1 MNQDGLIPSM
11 FHRRLLLLVLL
22 VVAGVAALSGQLYS
36 LTIKQGEAHRA
47 DAFRTLV
54 NEHLIPTTRGRIV
67 DRRGRVLAEDAPS
80 YELRVDY
87 RVLTRNWADTS
98 AFRQARREHADA
110 WAALTKSQRLR
121 LIERDYLH
129 LYDQQIDALYEGV
142 TRITGVP
149 AADLEERRA
158 RIIEGVQRTWRYVN
172 ERILGQA
179 REENRAK
186 ELAVEITLEDV
197 AIPIAEQRQSHTL
210 LSNLDDEAA
219 FALRRLASQDD
230 MPHDRNGRPL
240 VEIVDSGTRRYPR
253 DRQVVRLDKSHLPQP
268 IREEATVDIEVTG
281 VAWHLLGE
289 MRSQINEEDAERE
302 PRRFLD
308 GPNLGQIN
316 LRGYRQGDSVGHRG
330 LESWYEDYLR
340 GSKGLVRYQRD
351 TGEETRLPPRP
362 GRDLELT
369 IDVDLQARVQAI
381 LQPEFGLTVAQPWH
395 RGASMQTPEYQNPT
409 INDGDPLNAAVV
421 VLDIDSGDILA
432 MVSHP
437 SVDRDDVRENP
448 DTYFQDEIGRPT
460 FDRTVQMPLPP
471 GSIAKPL
478 VLCMGVTEGVWPL
491 EREVECHGHFLPDRN
506 DIYRCWIY
514 REHFGYQTHFSK
526 YGKGLG
532 PALAIAESC
541 NIFFYT
547 IAGELGPARIAKWY
561 RRFGVER
568 RIVFGLPDQA
578 QYPGAIGLWEKQ
590 EPVDDADA
598 EEEGT
603 SPPPRRKI
611 PLEWRDAV
619 MMGIGQG
626 PVTWTPMHAANAHA
640 TLARGGEFL
649 PPRLL
654 RSGPGLQEYTS
665 HDLQLDP
672 AAVEAALEGMRQSA
686 EEDYGSSHHLS
697 IQGVGR
703 DPIINVPDI
712 KVRAK
717 TGTAQAPPIVRPS
730 DVGPSEI
737 LRQGNHGWYVGT
749 FSKRGEEEPS
759 YVVAVVVEYG
769 GSGGRS
775 AGPVAN
781 QVVWALSDLG
791 YLSR

>member
-11 FHRRLLLLVLL
+11 FHRRLLLLALL
-22 VVAGVAALSGQLYS
+22 VVAGVAVLTGQLYS

-54 NEHLIPTTRGRIV
+54 NEQLIPTTRGRIV
-67 DRRGRVLAEDAPS
+67 DRQGRVLAEDAPS
-80 YELRVDY
+80 YQLRVDY
-87 RVLTRNWADTS
+87 RVLTRKWADSS
-98 AFRQARREHADA
+98 ATRQARREHADV
-110 WAALTKSQRLR
+110 WAALTKSQRWR

-129 LYDQQIDALYEGV
+129 RYDRQIDALYEGV

-149 AADLEERRA
+149 AADLEERRT
-158 RIIEGVQRTWRYVN
+158 RIIEDVQRTWAHVN
-172 ERILGQA
+172 QRHLERA
-179 REENRAK
+179 REENRAR
-186 ELAVEITLEDV
+186 ELAVEITIDDV
-197 AIPIAEQRQSHTL
+197 AIPIAEQRQAHTL
-210 LSNLDDEAA
+210 LTNLDDEAA

-240 VEIVDSGTRRYPR
+240 VEIVDSGTRRYPH

-268 IREEATVDIEVTG
+268 IRAQATVDIEVAG

-289 MRSQINEEDAERE
+289 MRSQINVEDAQRE
-302 PRRFLD
+302 PQRFRD
-308 GPNLGQIN
+308 GPNRGQIN

-330 LESWYEDYLR
+330 LEAWYEASLR

-369 IDVDLQARVQAI
+369 IDIDLQTRIQAI
-381 LQPEFGLTVAQPWH
+381 LQPQFGLTVVQPWH
-395 RGASMQTPEYQNPT
+395 RGASMQTPEHQNPT
-409 INDGDPLNAAVV
+409 MEDGTPLNAAVV
-421 VLDIDSGDILA
+421 VLDIKSGDILA

-437 SVDRDDVRENP
+437 SVDREDFRLNAED
-448 DTYFQDEIGRPT
+448 YFQDLERRPAV
-460 FDRTVQMPLPP
+460 DRTVQMPLPP

-491 EREVECHGHFLPDRN
+491 ARAVECHGHFLPDRT
-506 DIYRCWIY
+506 DLYRCWIY
-514 REHFGYQTHFSK
+514 RDYFGFQTHFAK

-532 PALAIAESC
+532 PSLAIAESC

-547 IAGELGPARIAKWY
+547 VAGELGPARIAKWY

-568 RIVFGLPDQA
+568 RIVFGLPEEA
-578 QYPGAIGLWEKQ
+578 QYPGRVGLQ
-590 EPVDDADA
+590 PLPRF
-598 EEEGT
+598 EGDT
-603 SPPPRRKI
+603 DPPEI
-611 PLEWRDAV
+611 PLQWRDAV

-654 RSGPGLQEYTS
+654 RDGPGLQDYTT

-672 AAVEAALEGMRQSA
+672 AAVAAALEGMRQSA

-717 TGTAQAPPIVRPS
+717 TGTAQAPELATTDEAGNKV
-730 DVGPSEI
+730 I
-737 LRQGNHGWYVGT
+737 LRRGSHGWYLGT

-781 QVVWALSDLG
+781 QVVWALNDLG
-791 YLSR
+791 YLSQ